1 MAVLAALSKTCL
13 TEDLSKTGKD
23 FRNSLQQE
31 GSECPSDPISI
42 GIKEA
47 FYLESLNHS
56 AMSGTEVCDFS
67 CFLHCVNDQAS

>member
-1 MAVLAALSKTCL
+1 MAVLAALSKSCL

-42 GIKEA
+42 VIKEA
-47 FYLESLNHS
+47 FLPRES
-56 AMSGTEVCDFS
+56 
-67 CFLHCVNDQAS
+67 